1 MAEYADLSNSLKYK
15 KGDEPWLV
23 AMAKVMA
30 LFYFMK
36 RHGHLYAQ
44 MISRENLENA
54 FDRAKRGKTWQ
65 RVVQEA
71 IAHR

>member
-30 LFYFMK
+30 LFI
-36 RHGHLYAQ
+36 L
-44 MISRENLENA
+44 
-54 FDRAKRGKTWQ
+54 
-65 RVVQEA
+65 
-71 IAHR
+71 